1 VVERRAVNADVTGS
15 NPVLGAKAFQEKFA
29 LTKAFFPTMVEENRA
44 RTCFAKW
51 VKNIFV
57 V

>member
-1 VVERRAVNADVTGS
+1 MVERRAVNADVTGS